1 MGNFTKIDKPRK
13 TAVKILYD
21 VNLNGTYANLS
32 LKKMLKLNEFD
43 MRDTQ
48 LITQLVYGTLE
59 KQITI
64 DWILNKFLSFET
76 CSPWVQ
82 NIFRVSCYQIL
93 FLNKIPDSAACNEA
107 VKLCREFGFFG
118 LTGLVNAVLRNL
130 IRKKEEYLP
139 ENFKADDTNSLS
151 LYYSFPEW
159 LIKHWVRDYGL
170 PYTKQILSLP
180 KKDESVTIRV
190 NSMRTSS
197 VELKQLLEE
206 SKISVKRSFY
216 CENSLK
222 ISLHG
227 DIEAQ
232 TTYSTGFFT
241 VQNEASILAVDILN
255 PKSGEKVLDACAAP
269 GGKTTYIAEKL
280 FNKGEVTAFD
290 VHQHRV
296 ELVEKNA
303 RRLGLSNIIAVK
315 QDAGIFNEEYF
326 EKFDKVLI
334 DVPCSGFGVVNKKPD
349 IKNRISPSDIESI
362 LVEQRKILET
372 CCRYV
377 KSNGYVVYSTCTIN
391 KSENEDMVKNF
402 LTSNPNFAF
411 EKITHYIPE
420 VFKKFV
426 MNDGMIQFLPSR
438 DRLDGFFV
446 ALLKR
451 KR

>member
-1 MGNFTKIDKPRK
+1 LGNFTKIDKPRK